1 MNKKIIIFT
10 LTILCLTTIVSSAD
24 ISLGDTPS
32 PTLHINENNTGQSEY
47 NGPKSKTIQW
57 NFTAANSIW
66 STPTIGEN
74 NTIYVT
80 DYGSDRNNGF
90 FICYCK

>member
-47 NGPKSKTIQW
+47 NGPKSKTIQ
-57 NFTAANSIW
+57 
-66 STPTIGEN
+66 
-74 NTIYVT
+74 
-80 DYGSDRNNGF
+80 
-90 FICYCK
+90 